1 MSSVASVDAAK
12 QLAHDIAGQQ
22 LLIPS
27 LWHWLAD
34 WPAAVNQNLE
44 RLRPVVDTIIDSSII
59 DEEKR
64 NHIKRHDFALLAAL
78 MYPRAEWR
86 ELQIVAAYKVWVFI
100 WDDEIDLGQ
109 SETALDKEKTG
120 QYCKKSLAYIR
131 HVLQLDTDNGT
142 DIGLHHSPYKCMAA
156 FKEVCDGLVETADA
170 DQRERIFREL
180 EIYISQVVIEQGRQQ
195 DGKLPTLEEYVS
207 MRMGS
212 VGVTPYIACFEAT
225 NRIQLPRSVMDSKE
239 MSIIW
244 EETTMLSLVIND
256 IYSCQK
262 EIASGSIQNLVPVM
276 WNETKNM
283 GHVVV
288 DIISILKESVKKF
301 ERAFKMLE
309 GQTSLDSKLDND
321 MKAFVDN
328 CRTWVTG
335 LLEWT
340 LTSERYKMYQYLH
353 QDGSVVVPL

>member
-44 RLRPVVDTIIDSSII
+44 RLRPVVDTIID
-59 DEEKR
+59 R
-64 NHIKRHDFALLAAL
+64 

-212 VGVTPYIACFEAT
+212 VGVTPYIACFE
-225 NRIQLPRSVMDSKE
+225 
-239 MSIIW
+239 
-244 EETTMLSLVIND
+244 
-256 IYSCQK
+256 
-262 EIASGSIQNLVPVM
+262 
-276 WNETKNM
+276 
-283 GHVVV
+283 
-288 DIISILKESVKKF
+288 
-301 ERAFKMLE
+301 
-309 GQTSLDSKLDND
+309 
-321 MKAFVDN
+321 
-328 CRTWVTG
+328 
-335 LLEWT
+335 
-340 LTSERYKMYQYLH
+340 
-353 QDGSVVVPL
+353 